1 MQMIYR
7 DLLRLLECRRIY
19 CHVRVGLGHEPDLV
33 EIESGYRSVNQGDL
47 RWVPMEI
54 SLESVTYFKLLT
66 SGGRRKSPLRCNHP
80 ITAGVA
86 TVLIE
91 GKRHYAGLT
100 LVWEDVNPETG
111 KLEEHVVHCG
121 NVI

>member
-1 MQMIYR
+1 MRILYG
-7 DLLRLLECRRIY
+7 DLLRLLEHRRIY
-19 CHVRVGLGHEPDLV
+19 CQVRVGLGHKPDLV

-66 SGGRRKSPLRCNHP
+66 SGGKKKNQLLWNH
-80 ITAGVA
+80 IIEVGVA
-86 TVLIE
+86 TARVE
-91 GKRHYAGLT
+91 EKTYYAGLT